1 MFKTQYGD
9 RVDVAY
15 KNMMSKLEREAAPS
29 EKPSDVVG
37 RSIMI
42 DARDA
47 RRSPEAVAYSSFG
60 HHSEHTT
67 PQTVSRIQGGF
78 RPLEAPSHQ
87 AFSKHDRGFVTLQPT
102 IAETAISKRCWH
114 KAALDRCI

>member
-9 RVDVAY
+9 RVNVAY

-47 RRSPEAVAYSSFG
+47 RRSPEAVAYSSPITRDG
-60 HHSEHTT
+60 
-67 PQTVSRIQGGF
+67 QTELSG
-78 RPLEAPSHQ
+78 APTGTRDMYKQ
-87 AFSKHDRGFVTLQPT
+87 AV
-102 IAETAISKRCWH
+102 
-114 KAALDRCI
+114 